1 MAVINLSTQHISSSY
16 QNLMQISSSNALYN
30 GTGSLIT
37 NLAVTA
43 SRAQTSSFVSTL
55 NQAVQLSGS
64 LSISGSITLN
74 NLITLVP
81 RTTTPLQAT
90 TATGSVMISGS
101 SGSSLNMYV
110 YLGTG
115 SLGTGWSKITI
126 S

>member
-1 MAVINLSTQHISSSY
+1 MAVINLSNQHISSSY

-55 NQAVQLSGS
+55 NQAVQISGS
-64 LSISGSITLN
+64 LTVTGSTTLN
-74 NLITLVP
+74 NLMTLVP

-110 YLGTG
+110 YLGSG
-115 SLGTGWSKITI
+115 SLGTGWSKITTT
-126 S
+126 